1 MVRAGDA
8 SLSVENEGVVDGE
21 VTYRFV
27 STANSSR
34 FFSTFFKVE
43 DTVVSVWSP
52 SQRVPLRFER
62 HISEGSYR
70 KEESV
75 VFDHDQHVAVYEDG
89 SEHEVPEDVQD
100 VLSAFY
106 TVRTQR
112 LQVGDVI
119 DIANHN
125 NGKNYDLQVRVL
137 TRETV
142 EVPAGTFDCFV
153 VEPLLETAGLFKQ
166 EGRLTIWLTADARH
180 MPVLMKSKVAV
191 GSIVAELESFRLGR
205 PPQWKGEAEAGET
218 AVQAAEMA
226 GNKRP

>member
-8 SLSVENEGVVDGE
+8 SLTVESEAMENGE
-21 VTYRFV
+21 VSYRFV
-27 STANSSR
+27 STAVSSR
-34 FFSTFFKVE
+34 FFSTFFKVH
-43 DTVVSVWSP
+43 DQVVSVWSP
-52 SQRVPLRFER
+52 TERVPLRFER
-62 HISEGSYR
+62 HISEGSY
-70 KEESV
+70 KKDEV
-75 VFDHDQHVAVYEDG
+75 VYFDHARNLAVYEDG
-89 SEHEVPEDVQD
+89 TEHEVPDGVQD

-106 TVRTQR
+106 AVRTER
-112 LQVGDVI
+112 LQVGEVVH
-119 DIANHN
+119 IANHAS
-125 NGKNYDLQVRVL
+125 GKNYELDVRVL

-205 PPQWKGEAEAGET
+205 PPRWKGEAGVGET
-218 AVQAAEMA
+218 AAQAAEMA
-226 GNKRP
+226 GKKGP